1 MKHGE
6 IALPMRLKKEYRT
19 PSHTTNPKSETMLKL
34 AAHSNGCTSSA
45 LTTTNA
51 AAHAFYP
58 PLSTRHPVHY
68 TQPMMCS
75 NCSHAQRGKP
85 CGPCLDPCRAPGDAR
100 MRLYL
105 YSTHTAGSTTPKP
118 TMQVHCENTEQ
129 SLMEAGSGS
138 VS

>member
-58 PLSTRHPVHY
+58 PPIDQAS
-68 TQPMMCS
+68 
-75 NCSHAQRGKP
+75 
-85 CGPCLDPCRAPGDAR
+85 RALHSAYD
-100 MRLYL
+100 
-105 YSTHTAGSTTPKP
+105 
-118 TMQVHCENTEQ
+118 V
-129 SLMEAGSGS
+129 
-138 VS
+138 